1 MNLRKYCWAI
11 RALFFKFRFGKC
23 GNLTY
28 IGKTTNISNNAKNI
42 RIGNK
47 VRIYPGLRAEI
58 IDSQGKITIGDDV
71 SIGQNRQITSYKGDL
86 KIGNQV
92 TIAAN
97 VLISNNDHTYYELD
111 KSILKQPLIYKATN
125 IGDGC
130 FIGYGSVILAGV
142 QLGKHCVV
150 GANSVV
156 KAGTYDDYCV
166 LVGSPARVVKKYN
179 KKTNEWKSI
188 K

>member
-1 MNLRKYCWAI
+1 MNLRKYYWAV

-23 GNLTY
+23 GNFTY

-58 IDSQGKITIGDDV
+58 VDSKGRITIGDDV
-71 SIGQNRQITSYKGDL
+71 SIGQNLQITSYKGNL

-97 VLISNNDHTYYELD
+97 VLISNNDHTYSELD
-111 KSILKQPLIYKATN
+111 KSILRQPLIYNETN
-125 IGDGC
+125 IDEGC

-142 QLGKHCVV
+142 QLGKHCIV

-156 KAGTYDDYCV
+156 KAGKYDDYCV
-166 LVGSPARVVKKYN
+166 LVGSPARVVKRYN
-179 KKTNEWKSI
+179 KKTNEWESI